1 MSILSDHIEEF
12 IKELYKVNPNTVVV
26 LVAGSSMAINWM
38 DENVP
43 AILNAWYPGEQ
54 GGNAVAEVLFGDY
67 NPGGRLPLT
76 YYNSLDE
83 LPAFDDYSVK
93 NRTYQYFE
101 GKPLYEFGYGLS
113 YTTFEYSDISI
124 QPAIVTQ
131 VQPVTVRCKV
141 TNTGKRAGDE
151 VVQLYVR
158 DILSSVTT
166 YEKNLVGFDR
176 IHLNPGETKELTFT
190 IEPRDLQLL
199 NSDNHW
205 VVEPGDFKVMIGAS
219 SEDIRL
225 NDRFTVVEY
234 GKEQAN
240 ISAASRQQKSVIA
253 SSTQESAPSVLDG
266 NPSTAWKAN
275 KGEYITFALENNASP
290 NNIAIAWKE
299 KSKDAKFEIQLSGG
313 GGQFLTVY
321 EGTVEATNELTNY
334 RFKGTTASDI
344 RIVITSGNAS
354 ISEIKIKEL
363 KN

>member
-1 MSILSDHIEEF
+1 M
-12 IKELYKVNPNTVVV
+12 
-26 LVAGSSMAINWM
+26 
-38 DENVP
+38 
-43 AILNAWYPGEQ
+43 
-54 GGNAVAEVLFGDY
+54 
-67 NPGGRLPLT
+67 
-76 YYNSLDE
+76 
-83 LPAFDDYSVK
+83 
-93 NRTYQYFE
+93 
-101 GKPLYEFGYGLS
+101 
-113 YTTFEYSDISI
+113 
-124 QPAIVTQ
+124 TQ

-205 VVEPGDFKVMIGAS
+205 VVEPGDFKVMVGAS

-299 KSKDAKFEIQLSGG
+299 KSKDAKFEINSP
-313 GGQFLTVY
+313 VA
-321 EGTVEATNELTNY
+321 EA
-334 RFKGTTASDI
+334 S
-344 RIVITSGNAS
+344 S
-354 ISEIKIKEL
+354 
-363 KN
+363 